1 MGLLNSKRYPIL
13 SGALLVLIL
22 TVSYLIVA
30 IPFKV
35 MEVIPGFTDI
45 RPVMLVQPIY
55 GIFFGIP
62 GCLASAISNLICDA
76 VSNSLRWSSIGGFIA
91 NFLGPL
97 VFYLFWTRISKKEF
111 NIRNAKNLL
120 IYCAVTLFSALVQ
133 TVIIT
138 PMVKLIYPDI
148 QGMVFALSVMANNTL
163 FPIFLGIPIII
174 LLQEELGLHPKT
186 KKERQ

>member
-1 MGLLNSKRYPIL
+1 MKLLDSKRYPIL
-13 SGALLVLIL
+13 SSVLIILIL

-62 GCLASAISNLICDA
+62 GCLASAIGNLICDA
-76 VSNSLRWSSIGGFIA
+76 VSDSLRWSSIGGFIA

-97 VFYLFWTRISKKEF
+97 MFYIFWTHILKKEF
-111 NIRNAKNLL
+111 SIRNAKNLL
-120 IYCAVTLFSALVQ
+120 IYCAVVIVSAVVQ

-138 PMVKLIYPDI
+138 PMVKLIYPNI
-148 QGMVFALSVMANNTL
+148 QGMVFAISVMTNNTL

-174 LLQEELGLHPKT
+174 LLQEELGLKPKI
-186 KKERQ
+186 KKRF

>member
-1 MGLLNSKRYPIL
+1 MGLLDNKRHPIL
-13 SGALLVLIL
+13 SGVLLLLIL
-22 TVSYLIVA
+22 VGSYLIVA

-45 RPVMLVQPIY
+45 RPVMLLQPIY
-55 GIFFGIP
+55 GLFFGII
-62 GCLASAISNLICDA
+62 GCLASAISNLICDI
-76 VSNSLRWSSIGGFIA
+76 VSDSLRWSSIGGFIA

-97 VFYLFWTRISKKEF
+97 VFYLFWTRISKKDF

-148 QGMVFALSVMANNTL
+148 QGTLFALSVMANNTL